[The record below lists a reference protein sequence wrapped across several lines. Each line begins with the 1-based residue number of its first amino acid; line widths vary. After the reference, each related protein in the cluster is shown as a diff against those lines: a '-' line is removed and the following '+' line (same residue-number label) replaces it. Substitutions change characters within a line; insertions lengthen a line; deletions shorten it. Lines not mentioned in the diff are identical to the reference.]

1 MTRGGRL
8 LTRGS
13 SRLSVGSRIGRGRA
27 HLDGETVG
35 GGRGKAE
42 GPRERGAVRVRL
54 ATGNALS
61 AGRGREHAGIRKA
74 ERVAAAGAQ
83 PLAVRRSCA
92 RLGAPKSTAGKARIA
107 GTGLSDARIADSELA
122 ADRTPHVDAGRQGV
136 EKAHPV
142 GRLALAVGGAAGRA
156 GAALLAPEEVLA
168 VRALRARR
176 ERRTATRARALIALR
191 VARAD
196 GAGARAR
203 PAVPASAG
211 AAAAHGACPAWG
223 TTVRVARAEVRR
235 GGRGDRARRQDHP
248 RQGGSGGNDPGS
260 VHTSIEAP
268 PRPED
273 TAAGAGLSTSRRK
286 LAFSRGFAPR
296 RPAVRTVFGETSGVV
311 PLASNA

>member
-61 AGRGREHAGIRKA
+61 ADCGREDAGIRKA

-83 PLAVRRSCA
+83 PLAIRRSRA
-92 RLGAPKSTAGKARIA
+92 GLGAPKSAAGKAWIA
-107 GTGLSDARIADSELA
+107 GTGLSDAWIADPELA
-122 ADRTPHVDAGRQGV
+122 ADRAPHVDAGRQGV
-136 EKAHPV
+136 EEAHPV
-142 GRLALAVGGAAGRA
+142 GRLALAVACAPGRA

-168 VRALRARR
+168 VRTLRARL

-191 VARAD
+191 VARVYGAD
-196 GAGARAR
+196 ARAR

-211 AAAAHGACPAWG
+211 AAATHGACPAWG
-223 TTVRVARAEVRR
+223 TVRVARAEVRR
-235 GGRGDRARRQDHP
+235 VGRGSRARRQHHP
-248 RQGGSGGNDPGS
+248 REGGSGGNDPGS
-260 VHTSIEAP
+260 VHATIEAP
-268 PRPED
+268 RRQED
-273 TAAGAGLSTSRRK
+273 TAAGPCLTTSRRK
-286 LAFSRGFAPR
+286 LAFSRGFMPR
-296 RPAVRTVFGETSGVV
+296 HPAVRTVFGEASGVV